1 MIMEWI
7 IELAAIVLSLL
18 LAAVKTLRYQ
28 PNGLSEFELH
38 RQINAGV
45 PSATAE
51 QDRRAVLPTYMAL
64 QSFKEVLIT
73 VCIAVLLIQT
83 HGSVV
88 GPLLSILYFLA
99 AYVVAARGWL
109 GGLVWNFQRKS
120 EPHYQKYVAK
130 LAKAFGWL
138 APKHM
143 GSGGSG
149 IASRDELRSLIVN
162 DTQLLSPQDKARL
175 LGAFDFGS
183 LLVADAMVLR
193 DKIATVDVKE
203 TVGPVLLDRL
213 HKDGHN
219 IYVAISKT
227 LDHVK
232 GLLYMAD
239 LTPLD
244 PEIKDVADAVRPT
257 VHYLPVNAGLQDVLA
272 ASLKTGRQ
280 LFIAVDD
287 HGATKGLITLADALA
302 HLNGEPLP
310 KDAPVSTKP
319 EIKKTA

>member
-1 MIMEWI
+1 MLMEVI
-7 IELAAIVLSLL
+7 IQLVAIVLSVL

-38 RQINAGV
+38 RQINAGNAG
-45 PSATAE
+45 ATAE
-51 QDRRAVLPTYMAL
+51 QDRRTLLPTFMAL
-64 QSFKEVLIT
+64 QSLKEILISVL
-73 VCIAVLLIQT
+73 IAVLLIQT
-83 HGSVV
+83 HGSVT
-88 GPLLSILYFLA
+88 GPLLSIVYFTV
-99 AYVVAARGWL
+99 AYIIAARGWL
-109 GGLVWNFQRKS
+109 GNFVWGFQRKM

-130 LAKAFGWL
+130 MAKVFGWL
-138 APKHM
+138 APKTV
-143 GSGGSG
+143 GSGGNG
-149 IASRDELRSLIVN
+149 IASRDELRALIVS
-162 DTQLLSPQDKARL
+162 DTQLLGPQDKARL

-183 LLVADAMVLR
+183 LLVADAMVPR
-193 DKIATVDVKE
+193 DKIATVSVKE
-203 TVGPVLLDRL
+203 TVGPILLDRL

-219 IYVAISKT
+219 IYVVIGKT
-227 LDHVK
+227 IDHIK

-244 PEIKDVADAVRPT
+244 PELKDVADAIRPT
-257 VHYLPVNAGLQDVLA
+257 VHYIPVDAGLQDVLA

-319 EIKKTA
+319 IES